1 MAKLTLDIDYDYDFF
16 LLGLNS
22 SEKDY
27 VLCYQLNK
35 VLGTSLVREGEDLQ
49 LFSNKEGNA
58 TFSLYKHDDDSNESD
73 WFLVANKG
81 IAEKENQ
88 TSNSLFDMVETTQA
102 NRAYLIKEKKEL
114 DYFIQIA
121 PIPSQGEKEEL
132 VKAIK
137 TISSVQLVQE
147 IDPATLKSKDNLLL
161 IYDYD

>member
-27 VLCYQLNK
+27 ILCYQLNK
-35 VLGTSLVREGEDLQ
+35 VLGTSLVREDEDLQ
-49 LFSNKEGNA
+49 LFSTKNGNA

-73 WFLVANKG
+73 WFLVSNKG
-81 IAEKENQ
+81 IANMQ
-88 TSNSLFDMVETTQA
+88 NNTVIGLFDTVEASQN
-102 NRAYLIKEKKEL
+102 NRAFLIKEKKEI

-121 PIPSQGEKEEL
+121 PIPTQSEKEGL

-137 TISSVQLVQE
+137 TIASVQLVQE
-147 IDPATLKSKDNLLL
+147 IDPTTLKSKDNLLL